1 MSRLQRQ
8 VSLVLGL
15 VLFVVFGVT
24 IIGDLLAIERGIMP
38 LPELGTGPGT
48 GPGPG
53 VDERADR
60 PIHPE
65 GAPLA
70 PLSVVGAVLVLLGTS
85 SLFVAGWRESVRLAG
100 REIGWWQWMNVGFC
114 LLALGWIGPLLSTVQ
129 PAMMSGLVALAVAV
143 ATLVFGAVRLTREPP
158 VEMADGDPFPVETAT
173 TVIVS
178 GVLVIFS
185 VLYVQLFF
193 GLH

>member
-1 MSRLQRQ
+1 MNRLQRQ

-15 VLFVVFGVT
+15 VLFAVFGVT
-24 IIGDLLAIERGIMP
+24 IIGDLLAVERGFMP
-38 LPELGTGPGT
+38 LPELGTGT
-48 GPGPG
+48 GGDAG
-53 VDERADR
+53 ADR

-70 PLSVVGAVLVLLGTS
+70 PLSVAGAALVLLGTS
-85 SLFVAGWRESVRLAG
+85 SLLVAGWRESVRLAG
-100 REIGWWQWMNVGFC
+100 REIGWWRWMNVGFC
-114 LLALGWIGPLLSTVQ
+114 LLALGWIGPLLSTVR
-129 PAMMSGLVALAVAV
+129 PAMVSGLVALVVAV

-158 VEMADGDPFPVETAT
+158 AEMVDTDSFPVEVAT

-193 GLH
+193 TLH